1 MLWME
6 TLEVLWTDGFFMP
19 RMVEIQVAQPQQED
33 DYQEYPE
40 LEILD
45 GLRYEA
51 DIIMSKLDIQC
62 HSE

>member
-1 MLWME
+1 
-6 TLEVLWTDGFFMP
+6 MP